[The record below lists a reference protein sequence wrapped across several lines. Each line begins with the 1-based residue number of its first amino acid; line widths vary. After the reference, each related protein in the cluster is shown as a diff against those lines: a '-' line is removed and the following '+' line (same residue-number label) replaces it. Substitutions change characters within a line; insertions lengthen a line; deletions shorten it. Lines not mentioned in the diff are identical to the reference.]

1 MTAQVPSP
9 QPQLTASDVLE
20 RVSTGVVVTDRDCV
34 LLYANSFAVTLFGFP
49 DEAEHLT
56 GRPLLSLGIE
66 QSDAV
71 TVQHM
76 ADNVLRGWPWEGTFA
91 SQRPD
96 GTRVFVRA
104 HAAPLRGNTGEITGI
119 VIMAREAT
127 RRGGQRAS
135 ERIGERLASSLE
147 LDVTLR
153 QVAETLVPQFADHCF
168 IDLLQGDT
176 LIRRAQLHA
185 RGWLPEPGTWA
196 DAGEPV
202 RYPKGH
208 FCELAMSRQ
217 DTVVVADLK
226 EDDYPA
232 PSANSLRAGQKV
244 GLTSVIAAPLIAR
257 GQLLG
262 VMSLGLS
269 LLTDRDDRH
278 YGADDRDF
286 LSAIAS
292 RVAIAIDNSLLFEEE
307 RRTALAFQ
315 TSLLPKDPPFVDGLE
330 VAYKYVP
337 AKPLETH
344 GQGIQTQVGGD
355 WYDIIPL
362 SAGRVGIVIGD
373 VEGRGA
379 RAAAV
384 MGQLRAAL
392 RAFAQ
397 DDKS

>member
-1 MTAQVPSP
+1 MTPLGDMPAPLLAAQ
-9 QPQLTASDVLE
+9 DVLE
-20 RVSTGVVVTDRDCV
+20 QMSTGVVVIDGDCK

-49 DEAEHLT
+49 DDSAHLS

-66 QSDAV
+66 QSDAA

-76 ADNVLRGWPWEGTFA
+76 AQNVMRGWPWEGTFA
-91 SQRPD
+91 SQRID
-96 GTRVFVRA
+96 GSRVFVRA
-104 HAAPLRGNTGEITGI
+104 HAAPLRDAHGEITGI

-135 ERIGERLASSLE
+135 DRIGLLERIGERLASSLE

-153 QVAETLVPQFADHCF
+153 HVAETLVPQFADHCF

-185 RGWLPEPGTWA
+185 RGWVPEPGTWA
-196 DAGEPV
+196 EAGEPV

-208 FCELAMSRQ
+208 FCELAMSSQ

-269 LLTDRDDRH
+269 LL
-278 YGADDRDF
+278 
-286 LSAIAS
+286 
-292 RVAIAIDNSLLFEEE
+292 
-307 RRTALAFQ
+307 
-315 TSLLPKDPPFVDGLE
+315 
-330 VAYKYVP
+330 
-337 AKPLETH
+337 
-344 GQGIQTQVGGD
+344 
-355 WYDIIPL
+355 
-362 SAGRVGIVIGD
+362 
-373 VEGRGA
+373 
-379 RAAAV
+379 
-384 MGQLRAAL
+384 
-392 RAFAQ
+392 
-397 DDKS
+397 

>member
-20 RVSTGVVVTDRDCV
+20 RVSTGVVVTDRDCALV
-34 LLYANSFAVTLFGFP
+34 YANSFAVTLFGFP

-56 GRPLLSLGIE
+56 GRPLLSLGVE

-91 SQRPD
+91 SQRTD

-104 HAAPLRGNTGEITGI
+104 HAAPLRDAEGEITGI

-135 ERIGERLASSLE
+135 DRIGLLERIGERLASSLE

-168 IDLLQGDT
+168 VDLLHGDT
-176 LIRRAQLHA
+176 LIRRSQLHA
-185 RGWLPEPGTWA
+185 RGWLPEPGSWA
-196 DAGEPV
+196 LVGEPIQ
-202 RYPKGH
+202 YPDGH

-217 DTVVVADLK
+217 ETMVVADLK

-232 PSANSLRAGQKV
+232 PSANSLRAAEGIK
-244 GLTSVIAAPLIAR
+244 LTSVLAAPLIAR

-262 VMSLGLS
+262 VISLGLS
-269 LLTDRDDRH
+269 HLTDREDRH

-286 LSAIAS
+286 VSAIAS
-292 RVAIAIDNSLLFEEE
+292 RV
-307 RRTALAFQ
+307 
-315 TSLLPKDPPFVDGLE
+315 
-330 VAYKYVP
+330 
-337 AKPLETH
+337 
-344 GQGIQTQVGGD
+344 
-355 WYDIIPL
+355 
-362 SAGRVGIVIGD
+362 
-373 VEGRGA
+373 
-379 RAAAV
+379 
-384 MGQLRAAL
+384 
-392 RAFAQ
+392 
-397 DDKS
+397 